1 MPTIC
6 HMYKFTSLRTLREK
20 CFICTID
27 STLKNCL
34 KIHINHA
41 NFLTKCTFPKMTTSY
56 NKRNS
61 RAMLSNMIT
70 TSLRSTEYL
79 KRG

>member
-1 MPTIC
+1 MSTIC
-6 HMYKFTSLRTLREK
+6 HMYKLISLRTLWEK
-20 CFICTID
+20 CFHIRTID

-34 KIHINHA
+34 EIYVNRA
-41 NFLTKCTFPKMTTSY
+41 NFLTKCTFPKMSTSY
-56 NKRNS
+56 NTRNS
-61 RAMLSNMIT
+61 RAMLSNIT